1 MNKQELT
8 KIYNQRFDSY
18 DTTAEYMV
26 YRIVT
31 WYYIIGYHDK
41 LVEFAKKCKQYKSE
55 SLFMKLLQY
64 GISVDDIFFLEFVIT
79 HFKVKD
85 YNHVDFFCDVIMC
98 EEEKNYAARRFVYKN
113 VIKLDAD
120 KRIDLLIKIYKN
132 YWKDVVG
139 YKLLCSTPIK
149 LSSVE
154 QLNSLINIALE
165 TDNAELIESIAKPS
179 PFRYEFLNSLHHK
192 IKDRDDVPQIKK
204 YCNLNI

>member
-79 HFKVKD
+79 HIQKLNVK
-85 YNHVDFFCDVIMC
+85 IT
-98 EEEKNYAARRFVYKN
+98 
-113 VIKLDAD
+113 I
-120 KRIDLLIKIYKN
+120 
-132 YWKDVVG
+132 
-139 YKLLCSTPIK
+139 
-149 LSSVE
+149 
-154 QLNSLINIALE
+154 
-165 TDNAELIESIAKPS
+165 
-179 PFRYEFLNSLHHK
+179 FLNLW
-192 IKDRDDVPQIKK
+192 
-204 YCNLNI
+204 NIITIFNFVMK